1 MSGLNLLPW
10 RQARR
15 RELQQQFL
23 TVLVGAM
30 IIVAGLIYLANSA
43 VAEYVDQQRERNELI
58 TQEIAALDVQIEE
71 IRQLKQLRQRLID
84 RTRVVE
90 QLQQQRSDIVH
101 LFDQLVETLPPGVY
115 LTNIKQDGEQI
126 ELKGVAQSNAR
137 VSAYMKQLD
146 DSDWL
151 ADPRLSVIET
161 RAGEPS
167 RYSEFV
173 LRVRQT
179 RPQPD
184 DDGETP
190 A

>member
-23 TVLVGAM
+23 TVLVGAV
-30 IIVAGLIYLANSA
+30 IIMAGLIYLADSA
-43 VAEYVDQQRERNELI
+43 VAGYVDQQRERNTLI

-71 IRQLKQLRQRLID
+71 IRKLKQLRQRLID

-161 RAGEPS
+161 HAGEPS

-179 RPQPD
+179 RPQRD

-190 A
+190 S